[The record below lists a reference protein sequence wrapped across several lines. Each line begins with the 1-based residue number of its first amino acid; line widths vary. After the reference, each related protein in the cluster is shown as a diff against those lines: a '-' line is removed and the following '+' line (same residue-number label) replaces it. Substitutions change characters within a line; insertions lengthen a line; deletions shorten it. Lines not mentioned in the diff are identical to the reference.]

1 MREDGPMKRYFS
13 VVDGIDVMEGNG
25 PVAGTRRVCGGLLAG
40 ADPVAGVGVCARGMG
55 LGPAR
60 LPVVARAWGADRYP
74 LVEGTEADIAPRS
87 NVAHWNRPLH
97 EWRSE
102 QSMRFKPH
110 FGWTGRIEWDGD
122 SAAGD

>member
-1 MREDGPMKRYFS
+1 MNPAVK
-13 VVDGIDVMEGNG
+13 I
-25 PVAGTRRVCGGLLAG
+25 
-40 ADPVAGVGVCARGMG
+40 GVT
-55 LGPAR
+55 GPAER
-60 LPVVARAWGADRYP
+60 
-74 LVEGTEADIAPRS
+74 PRS

-122 SAAGD
+122 GAAGD